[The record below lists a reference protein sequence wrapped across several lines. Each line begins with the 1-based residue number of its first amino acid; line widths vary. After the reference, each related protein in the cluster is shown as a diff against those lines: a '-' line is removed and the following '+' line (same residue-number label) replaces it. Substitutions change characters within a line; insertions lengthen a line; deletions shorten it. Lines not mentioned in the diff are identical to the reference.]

1 MKAIWT
7 KYLGPTNSRGS
18 RVKASAEGVS
28 VTVPYASELNA
39 ERAHDEAALAL
50 VRKMGWPGTLVR
62 GGRPDG
68 RGYCYVID
76 LPCERIETGVP
87 SYAEQAR
94 ARQAI
99 IEAGGLR

>member
-1 MKAIWT
+1 MKAILT
-7 KYLGPTNSRGS
+7 KYLGPTNVRGS

-28 VTVPYASELNA
+28 VTIPYASELNA

-62 GGRPDG
+62 GGRPDM
-68 RGYCYVID
+68 RGYVYVID
-76 LPCERIETGVP
+76 SECERIETGVP

-94 ARQAI
+94 ARASKV
-99 IEAGGLR
+99 

>member
-7 KYLGPTNSRGS
+7 KYIPCTNFRGS
-18 RVKASAEGVS
+18 RIKAEAEGVS
-28 VTVPYASELNA
+28 VTVPSASELNA

-62 GGRPDG
+62 GGRPDM
-68 RGYCYVID
+68 RGYVYVID
-76 LPCERIETGVP
+76 VPCERIETGVP

-94 ARQAI
+94 RRQAI